1 MILKAE
7 ELLAGGSLTHEVEVP
22 KELLYADGASKQ
34 NGKEEEKHTVIL
46 RPLTVKD
53 IQLIVKAAKD
63 DNVLASSLMLQQA
76 LIEPKLRIEQINSMP
91 AGLVKFLVE
100 KINQI
105 SGLSINE
112 NSLSKLVQAPLAK
125 ACFIMAKEFGWTPQ
139 QVSEMTIGQIL
150 LYLEMINESNK

>member
-1 MILKAE
+1 MVLKAE
-7 ELLAGGSLTHEVEVP
+7 ELLAGGSITHEVELP
-22 KELLYADGASKQ
+22 EELLSINGASNQKDKKQ
-34 NGKEEEKHTVIL
+34 EKYTVIL
-46 RPLTVKD
+46 KPLTVKD

-63 DNVLASSLMLQQA
+63 NNVLASSLMLQQA
-76 LIEPKLRIEQINSMP
+76 LIEPKLKIDQINSMS

-105 SGLSINE
+105 SGLSVSE
-112 NSLSKLVQAPLAK
+112 DGLSKLVQAPLAK

>member
-1 MILKAE
+1 MVLKAE
-7 ELLAGGSLTHEVEVP
+7 ELLAGSSITHEIELP
-22 KELLYADGASKQ
+22 EELLSFNMQEDT
-34 NGKEEEKHTVIL
+34 EREKAVVVL

-63 DNVLASSLMLQQA
+63 NNVLTSSLMLQQA
-76 LIEPKLRIEQINSMP
+76 LIEPKLKLEQINSMT

-105 SGLSINE
+105 SGLSVSE
-112 NSLSKLVQAPLAK
+112 DGLSKLVQAPLAK

-150 LYLEMINESNK
+150 LYLEMVNEGNR